1 MLKLLTVFLIFF
13 AGSAFAMDKELECMA
28 LNIYHEARGVSEED
42 QMAVA
47 HTTLN
52 RVQSERFPDSV
63 CAVVKQAKKRGGKL
77 VRNKC
82 QFSWYCDGRS
92 DEPRDSEAWQNSIR
106 VAKLAKKW
114 YKIGE
119 DFSEGATFYHAN
131 YAKPYWSKIFKRTV
145 VLDGHAFYKQ

>member
-1 MLKLLTVFLIFF
+1 MLKLFTVFFIIV
-13 AGSAFAMDKELECMA
+13 AGSAAANNEQLECMA

-52 RVQSERFPDSV
+52 RVVSKRFPDSV
-63 CAVVKQAKKRGGKL
+63 CEVVKQGKKRGGKI

-92 DEPRDSEAWQNSIR
+92 DVPKNQEAWQDALRI
-106 VAKLAKKW
+106 AELAKRW
-114 YKIGE
+114 YAVGE
-119 DFSEGATFYHAN
+119 DFSEGATHYHAN
-131 YAKPYWSKIFKRTV
+131 TIEAWWASSMRRTV
-145 VLDGHAFYKQ
+145 RLDGHTFYRE